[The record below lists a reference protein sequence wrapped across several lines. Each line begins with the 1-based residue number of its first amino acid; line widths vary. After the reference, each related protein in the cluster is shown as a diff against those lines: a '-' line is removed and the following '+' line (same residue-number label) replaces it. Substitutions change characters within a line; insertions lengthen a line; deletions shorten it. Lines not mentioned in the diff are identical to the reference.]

1 MSSNSPQQPTFSS
14 QDVEVLER
22 KRGFD
27 GFFKLDT
34 LKLRHRLFKGGW
46 GEEIQREVFV
56 RGAAVVVQLY
66 DPATDRVAFT
76 EQFRAG
82 AMAEERGPWVW
93 ESVAGMVEE
102 GETPED
108 VARRELVEE
117 SGVEEAQLEFICE
130 YLPSPGG
137 TDEKVYLYC
146 GLADLNGVEGVYGLP
161 EEGEDIRVV
170 TMPLDEAV
178 THIATGF
185 NTAATIMALQWLQL
199 NKARLCHHI
208 SSQ

>member
-1 MSSNSPQQPTFSS
+1 MSTHSPNHPTYSA
-14 QDVEVLER
+14 QDVEIIER
-22 KRGFD
+22 KREFN

-34 LKLRHRLFKGGW
+34 LQLRHRLFGGGW
-46 GEEIQREVFV
+46 GEVIHREVFV
-56 RGAAVVVQLY
+56 RGSAVVVQLY
-66 DPATDRVAFT
+66 DPVTERVAFT

-82 AMAEERGPWVW
+82 ALSEKHGPWVW

-102 GETPED
+102 GESPED

-117 SGVEEAQLEFICE
+117 AGVEQAQLAFICE

-146 GLADLNGVEGVYGLP
+146 GLVDLNTVEGIYGLP

-185 NTAATIMALQWLQL
+185 NNAATIMALQWLQL
-199 NKARLCHHI
+199 NREYLC
-208 SSQ
+208 SELKTP